1 MINRIVVGAHYGL
14 RDWIAQRATAVIMAV
29 YSVLMAAVLLIVRPS
44 TFEAWQ
50 GLFANGVIKFLTF
63 LFFVSLFY
71 HAWIGVR
78 DIWMDY
84 VKPTGLRLL
93 LQSMMLAIGAALARV
108 LQGRVA
114 GERVRLA
121 VLIVCAASA
130 GALLIR
136 ALV

>member
-29 YSVLMAAVLLIVRPS
+29 YSVLMAAVLLIFRPS

-50 GLFANGVIKFLTF
+50 GLFANGFIKFLTF

-84 VKPTGLRLL
+84 VKPTGLRLSL
-93 LQSMMLAIGAALARV
+93 HVLTAAALVGYTAWAAAI
-108 LQGRVA
+108 LW
-114 GERVRLA
+114 RL
-121 VLIVCAASA
+121 
-130 GALLIR
+130 
-136 ALV
+136 